1 MSCRRLVFDTGPL
14 NSFTVV
20 SQLDLL
26 EAVCAGHGTW
36 PLSVQ
41 RELRAGIRFKPALA
55 AVLQATFLGVPEVLE
70 HPTDLL
76 EAELLR
82 LRLAGS
88 SLGRHHNRGEAE
100 VIFLARRRRGVVVSE
115 DRDARVL
122 AATELGAGHV
132 IGTPYL
138 LRRAVRMRL
147 IGPDEA
153 WEIYRAM
160 IAAGRHLERVDREG
174 FKG

>member
-14 NSFTVV
+14 NSFAVV
-20 SQLDLL
+20 CQLDLL
-26 EAVCAGHGTW
+26 EAVCAGHATW

-41 RELRAGIRFKPALA
+41 RELRAGVRFKPALA
-55 AVLQATFLGVPEVLE
+55 AVLQASFLGAPEVLE

-88 SLGRHHNRGEAE
+88 SLGRHRNRGEAE
-100 VIFLARRRRGVVVSE
+100 AICLARRRGGVVVSE

-122 AATELGAGHV
+122 AVTELGPGHAV
-132 IGTPYL
+132 GTPYL
-138 LRRAVRMRL
+138 LRRAVRGRL
-147 IGPDEA
+147 VGPDEA

-160 IAAGRHLERVDREG
+160 VAAGRHLERVGREG

>member
-26 EAVCAGHGTW
+26 DAVCAGHGTW

-41 RELRAGIRFKPALA
+41 RELGAGVRFKPTLA
-55 AVLQATFLGVPEVLE
+55 AMLQA
-70 HPTDLL
+70 
-76 EAELLR
+76 
-82 LRLAGS
+82 
-88 SLGRHHNRGEAE
+88 
-100 VIFLARRRRGVVVSE
+100 IFLARRRGGVVVSE

-122 AATELGAGHV
+122 AATELGAGHA

-147 IGPDEA
+147 VGPDEA
-153 WEIYRAM
+153 WEIYRGM
-160 IAAGRHLERVDREG
+160 VAAGRHLERVDREV
-174 FKG
+174 FKA